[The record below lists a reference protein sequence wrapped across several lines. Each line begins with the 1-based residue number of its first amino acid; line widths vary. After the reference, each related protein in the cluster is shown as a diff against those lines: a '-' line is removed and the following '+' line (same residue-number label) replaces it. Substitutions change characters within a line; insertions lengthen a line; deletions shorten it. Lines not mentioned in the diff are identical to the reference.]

1 MLARG
6 RLLTVEF
13 ADSEAD
19 IPQDLWRECFPPPLE
34 GRWWYAA
41 LESSG
46 LGNQFTFLYAVV
58 RDNGRPVG
66 IAPLF
71 TMHVDIGLVAP
82 PLLRPLCSLLAAIA
96 PSLTRPRI
104 LFVGSPCADEG
115 TVGLLPGVDRAA
127 AFRLLQD
134 AIERKAEELSAAMI
148 VWKDFPQSYAPEF
161 DRLAREC
168 GLFAL
173 TSFPG
178 AVADIPGA
186 RKENYLA
193 TLRSPR
199 RTNLKRKLR
208 RSAESFDAAV
218 EIVREPD
225 AATLGVLCGLFRQT
239 RDRGAIK
246 FEHLDYAF
254 FEAIQ
259 RQDVAY
265 FLILRDKSSCETVA
279 FMLCFVVGDRVIN
292 KYIGLDYS
300 RPRNWSLLF
309 RLWDAAVDFAVAC
322 GATSIQS
329 GQTGY
334 ASKILQGHRLVPL
347 TNYCKHRNRLL
358 HALCARLARS
368 VSWRTLDRDLADYLR
383 AHPSADMSRPR

>member
-1 MLARG
+1 MLDRG
-6 RLLTVEF
+6 RLLTLEF
-13 ADSEAD
+13 TGSEAD

-41 LESSG
+41 LENSE
-46 LGNQFTFLYAVV
+46 LGNQFTFLYAII

-71 TMHVDIGLVAP
+71 TMRADIALIVP
-82 PLLRPLCSLLAAIA
+82 PMLRPLCSLLAAIA
-96 PSLTRPRI
+96 PSLMRPRI

-115 TVGLLPGVDRAA
+115 TVGLLPGVDRATA
-127 AFRLLQD
+127 LRLLQD
-134 AIERKAEELSAAMI
+134 TIERKAKELSAAMI
-148 VWKDFPQSYAPEF
+148 VWKDFPQSYAADF
-161 DRLAREC
+161 DKLAREC

-193 TLRSPR
+193 TLRSHSR
-199 RTNLKRKLR
+199 NNLKRKLR
-208 RSAESFDAAV
+208 RSAESFDSSV
-218 EIVREPD
+218 EIVHEPD
-225 AATLGVLCGLFRQT
+225 AATLDVLCDLFRQT
-239 RDRGAIK
+239 SDRGEVE
-246 FEHLDYAF
+246 FERLDRAF

-259 RQDVAY
+259 RQHVAH
-265 FLILRDKSSCETVA
+265 FLILRDKSSCDIVA

-292 KYIGLDYS
+292 KYIGLDYR

-322 GATSIQS
+322 GATSLQS

-334 ASKILQGHRLVPL
+334 AAKIDQGHRLVPL
-347 TNYCKHRNRLL
+347 TNYCRHRNRLL
-358 HALCARLARS
+358 HAICARVARS

-383 AHPSADMSRPR
+383 AHPSADMSHAR